1 VPALLLPFVAGGE
14 ARILFFMLHAGYIR
28 HFRFALEELLDRGH
42 SVHLAFTVL
51 EKDPGDASL
60 STELAER
67 WPNLTYGDAPR
78 RSVGD
83 GWAPLA
89 MLTRSLVD
97 LGRYTDP
104 RYSDAPELRARMAR
118 KLTQH
123 VQTARAIDP
132 VSRQAV
138 LRLVR
143 GIANGTDANR
153 HERLLRALPH
163 VERAIPTSGPIDEYL
178 RDRAP
183 DAVLV
188 TPIVEFGSSQVE
200 YVKSARAA
208 GIPCAV
214 CVASWDNLTGK
225 GLIRVQPD
233 RVFVWNETQ
242 AREAVEMHG
251 VRPDSVVATGSN
263 RYDEW
268 FTRGPVRTAAQV
280 AERAGID
287 PEHPYLL
294 YVCSSPFIAPD
305 EVGFVRRWL
314 AQLRRD
320 ERPHLAGL
328 GAIVRPHPQNAAQ
341 WRDADLSDLGNV
353 AVWPR
358 GGAQP
363 DAGEHRAD
371 FFDSL
376 YHSAAVVGINTSALI
391 EAAILGKG
399 VLTPVAP
406 EFAGTQAGTLHW
418 HYLLY
423 ENGGF
428 LHVGR
433 AGGEHVAQLAAVI
446 ERRDEH
452 ADRTRRF
459 VESFVRPHG
468 LDRPAAPIFADAV
481 EELARIS
488 LAPAQ
493 RAAGDLALQL
503 GLTPLAVGA
512 QVSRSI
518 GGKSRPSSPT
528 IETV

>member
-1 VPALLLPFVAGGE
+1 LPVVAGGE

-51 EKDPGDASL
+51 EKDPGDARL
-60 STELAER
+60 PAELAGR

-78 RSVGD
+78 RPGGD

-89 MLTRSLVD
+89 MLTRSLAD

-104 RYSDAPELRARMAR
+104 RYADAPELRARMAR

-132 VSRQAV
+132 ASRRAV

-163 VERAIPTSGPIDEYL
+163 IERAIPTSGPIDDYL
-178 RDRAP
+178 RERAP

-188 TPIVEFGSSQVE
+188 TPIVEFGSAQVE

-233 RVFVWNETQ
+233 RVFVWNGTQ
-242 AREAVEMHG
+242 AREAVAMHG
-251 VRPDSVVATGSN
+251 VRPESVAATGSN

-268 FTRGPVRTAAQV
+268 FTREPMRTAAQV
-280 AERAGID
+280 AELAGID
-287 PEHPYLL
+287 PDHPYVL

-314 AQLRRD
+314 ARLRSD
-320 ERPHLAGL
+320 ERPQVAHL

-341 WRDADLSDLGNV
+341 WREADLSDLGNA

-363 DAGEHRAD
+363 DAGDARAD
-371 FFDSL
+371 FFDSIAR
-376 YHSAAVVGINTSALI
+376 SAAVVGINTSALI
-391 EAAILGKG
+391 EAAILGKS
-399 VLTPVAP
+399 VLAP
-406 EFAGTQAGTLHW
+406 RAEEFAGTQQGTLHW
-418 HYLLY
+418 RYLLF

-428 LHVGR
+428 LHVGDTLD
-433 AGGEHVAQLAAVI
+433 EHVDQLAHI
-446 ERRDEH
+446 LENGDEH
-452 ADRTRRF
+452 AERTRRF
-459 VESFVRPHG
+459 VAEFVRPRG
-468 LDRPAAPIFADAV
+468 LDRPAASVLAD
-481 EELARIS
+481 EIETLADLRPS
-488 LAPAQ
+488 RARRSAGEAALKTAFVPVAFLA
-493 RAAGDLALQL
+493 G
-503 GLTPLAVGA
+503 TVGA
-512 QVSRSI
+512 ALGRRAPVE
-518 GGKSRPSSPT
+518 PV
-528 IETV
+528 ETAW